1 MVRLGINGFGRIG
14 RLVTRAARAV
24 EDVQVAAVNASYD
37 SKTLAHVL
45 KYDSVHGRFPGEVEP
60 DENALLVDGRPIHL
74 TAERDPSQI
83 PWGKFGVDIVIEATG
98 AFRSREGA
106 SKHFEGG
113 ARKVIITAPAK
124 GEDATIV
131 YGTNHELYDPASHHI
146 ISTAS
151 CTTNCLAPVALVLDR
166 AFGIESGFIT
176 TVHAYTSSQRL
187 LDNPYSDLR
196 RGRQAAGNIIP
207 TTTGAARAIG
217 KVLPELDGKLNASA
231 LRVPVSNGSI
241 VDLVVKLEQEADADD
256 INRAFKS
263 ASEGRYKGIL
273 GYTEEPLVSSDFIG
287 DPHSSTVDGLS
298 TMVMDGLAKVLAWYD
313 NEWGTAN
320 RVVDVALMV
329 ARGL

>member
-1 MVRLGINGFGRIG
+1 
-14 RLVTRAARAV
+14 
-24 EDVQVAAVNASYD
+24 
-37 SKTLAHVL
+37 
-45 KYDSVHGRFPGEVEP
+45 
-60 DENALLVDGRPIHL
+60 
-74 TAERDPSQI
+74 
-83 PWGKFGVDIVIEATG
+83 
-98 AFRSREGA
+98 
-106 SKHFEGG
+106 
-113 ARKVIITAPAK
+113 
-124 GEDATIV
+124 
-131 YGTNHELYDPASHHI
+131 LYDPASHHI